1 MRIIHLHIHLKE
13 INLIFECLASVPL
26 SLPLSILLFL
36 FSPPS
41 FVFIFPP
48 PGCCVSIRTTGA
60 IGGRGHLPLQPGP
73 KEGYPPVH
81 TILIGLNFV
90 NIYRYTFYVGVKYIA
105 RHLTCAQG
113 FGPKEVSPM
122 RMCWSPLS

>member
-1 MRIIHLHIHLKE
+1 MPLPTHQHYTSLPYKNLAILMLICKSSKHNLYITQMRIMHLHILLKE
-13 INLIFECLASVPL
+13 INLKFEFLASVPL

-36 FSPPS
+36 FSLPS

-60 IGGRGHLPLQPGP
+60 IGWRGHFLLQPGP
-73 KEGYPPVH
+73 KERYPPVH

-90 NIYRYTFYVGVKYIA
+90 NIYR
-105 RHLTCAQG
+105 
-113 FGPKEVSPM
+113 
-122 RMCWSPLS
+122 